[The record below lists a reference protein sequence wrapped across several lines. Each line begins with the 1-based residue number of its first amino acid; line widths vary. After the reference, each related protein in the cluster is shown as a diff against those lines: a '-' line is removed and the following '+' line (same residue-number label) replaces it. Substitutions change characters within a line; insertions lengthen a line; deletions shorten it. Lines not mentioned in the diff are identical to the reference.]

1 MDSCL
6 RSTFVVA
13 CLGICVGCD
22 YSRLKESDDGVAM
35 VSVEVQVHRRDIE
48 DFVDVEKVSQPG
60 LISAVSIDGSGV
72 HFGVGRGRMGN
83 EVRFLVLS
91 HEEGEAGDLYVRK
104 RLRWGIN
111 QFEIA
116 LPDHTELLV
125 ALTADGSIGRM
136 KMLWRLDEQLH
147 GDENLFIYYDA
158 SEGRWGM
165 DDGRRS
171 GQAERRGK
179 PAMSKR

>member
-1 MDSCL
+1 MGSCL

-13 CLGICVGCD
+13 CLVVCVGCD
-22 YSRLKESDDGVAM
+22 YSRLKKSDDGVA
-35 VSVEVQVHRRDIE
+35 VVYVEVQVHRRDIE

-91 HEEGEAGDLYVRK
+91 QEEGGAGDLYVRK
-104 RLRWGIN
+104 RLRWGVN
-111 QFEIA
+111 QFEVV
-116 LPDHTELLV
+116 LPDHAELLV

-136 KMLWRLDEQLH
+136 KVLWRLDKQLH
-147 GDENLFIYYDA
+147 GDGKLFICYDA
-158 SEGRWGM
+158 GEGRWRM
-165 DDGRRS
+165 EDG
-171 GQAERRGK
+171 
-179 PAMSKR
+179 